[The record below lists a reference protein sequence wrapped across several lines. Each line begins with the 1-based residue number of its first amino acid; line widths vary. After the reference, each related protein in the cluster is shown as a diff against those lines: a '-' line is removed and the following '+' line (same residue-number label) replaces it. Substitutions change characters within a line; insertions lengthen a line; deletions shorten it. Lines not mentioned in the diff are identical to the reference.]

1 MLRTTVVLDEFL
13 AAKVK
18 QMFGGNL
25 SKGINALLYE
35 HLFREKKKSMFG
47 ALKGRVSAKDLG
59 ELRREEERTEKEHEK
74 IYR

>member
-1 MLRTTVVLDEFL
+1 MVLDEFL